1 MIGQRKPGSLFSTLM
16 LVLLFPVLAGAAAF
30 RVQPESILLTDPE
43 ASQQLVISALT
54 PAGENL
60 DITRDVSYTAS
71 DPSIAAS
78 GDIAADGAFTL
89 YTIVGSQRFV
99 GAVEGEHRVTIIPAM
114 GADQKFVS
122 VRLKTNMI
130 KVEAKEN
137 HFKIE
142 IEKDPNS

>member
-1 MIGQRKPGSLFSTLM
+1 MIKLHLIHVSDV
-16 LVLLFPVLAGAAAF
+16 LVLLALVLVASGCDSDGAPGP
-30 RVQPESILLTDPE
+30 RTHEVTGQ
-43 ASQQLVISALT
+43 VIYANGSALMGG
-54 PAGENL
+54 A
-60 DITRDVSYTAS
+60 ITFTLAS